1 MTLSPRSFKTAT
13 LAALII
19 AGGIANPAYVKA
31 ESLLEIY
38 NKAVNSDPSIRE
50 AQANMF
56 ATMES
61 KPQARADLLPQ
72 LDFSG
77 QWQTRKT
84 DGTNVV
90 PIGGAPTDQSSKSD
104 ENATNWSF
112 NLTQTLFRW
121 DQFARM
127 GRADKQVSQAQL
139 DYGFAQQELMVRVT
153 EAYFNVLAA
162 RDTLVS
168 EQAAKEAIERQLEQ
182 ANRRYEVGLIAITD
196 VQEARAGFDEAIAGE
211 IVAKRD
217 LANSREALRE
227 ITGEYNEVL
236 AKPAKEIPLLVPEP
250 AIQDEWVKTAQA
262 QNLALLSAK
271 IGADITRSE
280 VSAAKSGYMPTLDLN
295 ASYGNNSAD
304 GTSEQSP
311 SVRPTTR
318 TERDITQ
325 QAVGIQLNIPIF
337 SGGGTSSKVKEAV
350 YRHRASK
357 ENFEKVVRQ
366 TERETR
372 DAYYGVESEISRVKA
387 LRQSRKSSEVALE
400 ATEAGY
406 EVGTRTTVD
415 VLDARRSLF
424 LAQTNYARSRYD
436 YIVNVIKLKQAA
448 GTLNPDDLAMVNS
461 WLQRE
466 SDVLDINPASSD
478 SDTE

>member
-19 AGGIANPAYVKA
+19 AGGIANHAYVKA

-50 AQANMF
+50 AQANID

-127 GRADKQVSQAQL
+127 GRADKEVSQAQL

-153 EAYFNVLAA
+153 EAYFNVLAV

-168 EQAAKEAIERQLEQ
+168 EQAAKAAIECQLEQ
-182 ANRRYEVGLIAITD
+182 ANRRYAGGLTAIT
-196 VQEARAGFDEAIAGE
+196 
-211 IVAKRD
+211 
-217 LANSREALRE
+217 
-227 ITGEYNEVL
+227 EV
-236 AKPAKEIPLLVPEP
+236 K
-250 AIQDEWVKTAQA
+250 
-262 QNLALLSAK
+262 
-271 IGADITRSE
+271 
-280 VSAAKSGYMPTLDLN
+280 
-295 ASYGNNSAD
+295 
-304 GTSEQSP
+304 
-311 SVRPTTR
+311 
-318 TERDITQ
+318 
-325 QAVGIQLNIPIF
+325 
-337 SGGGTSSKVKEAV
+337 
-350 YRHRASK
+350 
-357 ENFEKVVRQ
+357 
-366 TERETR
+366 
-372 DAYYGVESEISRVKA
+372 
-387 LRQSRKSSEVALE
+387 
-400 ATEAGY
+400 
-406 EVGTRTTVD
+406 
-415 VLDARRSLF
+415 
-424 LAQTNYARSRYD
+424 
-436 YIVNVIKLKQAA
+436 
-448 GTLNPDDLAMVNS
+448 
-461 WLQRE
+461 
-466 SDVLDINPASSD
+466 
-478 SDTE
+478 